1 MSASG
6 KTSGLADGEAV
17 QLARAHLEG
26 LGLAA
31 ELAGRGA
38 IVSRDGMQTQVSF
51 TLPAGR
57 RGGDISVMLDAKGRV
72 TGQRFER

>member
-1 MSASG
+1 MSLNG
-6 KTSGLADGEAV
+6 KNPGLADGEAV

-38 IVSRDGMQTQVSF
+38 IVTHDGTQTQVSF
-51 TLPAGR
+51 TLAAGR
-57 RGGDISVMLDAKGRV
+57 RGGDISVTLDARGRV